1 MGGRKLTLLLWDVV
15 LMRGLNAILLVGDS
29 SHLFGVLVCL
39 ILILCVKHTITAFLS
54 HFVGTHFQPCKA
66 SVFSNM
72 SCCFL
77 EYMYFPGSESCD
89 LRLFTTITL

>member
-1 MGGRKLTLLLWDVV
+1 MGGRKLTLFLWDIV
-15 LMRGLNAILLVGDS
+15 LLCGLNAILLVGDS

-39 ILILCVKHTITAFLS
+39 ILILCVKHTCTKSIRAFLS
-54 HFVGTHFQPCKA
+54 HFVGNHFQPCKA

-77 EYMYFPGSESCD
+77 EYMYFPGSES
-89 LRLFTTITL
+89 